1 MYQTQT
7 TFYGV
12 DNHYYI
18 TCAAIPNNLYGIAAH
33 FVRSIRT
40 TSTDAPH
47 TLYGIAVKNVQS
59 NYTDVLLFVFSL
71 QSLYLVYKNKQSQD
85 SIKESWLCDITN
97 KEGLY

>member
-18 TCAAIPNNLYGIAAH
+18 TCVAIPNN
-33 FVRSIRT
+33 
-40 TSTDAPH
+40 
-47 TLYGIAVKNVQS
+47 LYGIAVKNVQS
-59 NYTDVLLFVFSL
+59 NYMDVLLFVFSL